1 MLCPGQ
7 REPEGS
13 ALHHV
18 RIDDR
23 VLWDI
28 GTGTDNEVDEGRS
41 YWAYYQGPAGDY
53 WYTSNP
59 AKRSDELVIRRVR
72 SRRLGPISR
81 GNRALIKSIERG
93 LSIRT
98 QSIQELNA
106 MAEEHRKRR
115 EKEQEAKH
123 VGEAEETPEDSTDL

>member
-1 MLCPGQ
+1 VLRPGQ

-13 ALHHV
+13 ALHQV

-28 GTGTDNEVDEGRS
+28 GTGIDSEVDEGRA

-59 AKRSDELVIRRVR
+59 ARRSGELVIRRVR

-81 GNRALIKSIERG
+81 GNRALVKSIERG
-93 LSIRT
+93 LAIRT

-115 EKEQEAKH
+115 EKEQDAKH
-123 VGEAEETPEDSTDL
+123 VGEAEEPPEGSTDP